1 MNSSISLHCNS
12 ESTVPSLLYQLGK
25 DTVRYLGVLIHGS
38 IFVLYEAT
46 VNKTRITTYV
56 FAHEINLGAI
66 RIQLVECLEF
76 VSEIQGDDQNE
87 MLFGNSLLILF

>member
-1 MNSSISLHCNS
+1 M
-12 ESTVPSLLYQLGK
+12 PSLLYQLGK

>member
-1 MNSSISLHCNS
+1 M
-12 ESTVPSLLYQLGK
+12 PSLLYQLGK

-38 IFVLYEAT
+38 TFVLYEAT

-76 VSEIQGDDQNE
+76 FSEIQGDDQNE